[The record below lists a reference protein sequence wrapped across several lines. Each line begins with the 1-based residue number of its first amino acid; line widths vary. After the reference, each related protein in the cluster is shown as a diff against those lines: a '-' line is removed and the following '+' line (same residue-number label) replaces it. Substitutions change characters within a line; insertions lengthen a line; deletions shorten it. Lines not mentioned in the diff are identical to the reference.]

1 MAPVGL
7 AEAGSVRHLEAGVGR
22 RAQGDPSVGPDS
34 GAGDAQGI
42 IAASSGLPAA
52 DQTFADADQ
61 TIADADQTSSDDD
74 QTIAEADQTSSDD
87 DQNSSDADQTA
98 SDTDQ
103 TSADEDQAAAN
114 DDQAASDR
122 SLLHGGDRAD
132 HDASRDVRGRSAA
145 RRQRTAR
152 ERADAANERD
162 VTAAARDLAAAARDE
177 AAAAWDREL
186 GKRAAGG
193 AQPEPA
199 LKALLLRAME
209 SRRSAAAD
217 RATAAEGRARA
228 AADRKQAARDR
239 AQAARD
245 RAQAAQDR
253 VELAHQLAVAE
264 TDELTGARAR
274 AAGLAELE
282 HEVDRA
288 HRTTDELVVG
298 YIDVVGLKSVNDAD
312 GHAAG
317 DELLRRAVHAI
328 RSHVRTYDMIVRLGG
343 DEFLCVLSQMSV
355 LTAAER
361 FEAIKV
367 ELANEPGAPQ
377 IRVGIAALRPE
388 DTAGELVKRADD
400 ELPAGSR
407 R

>member
-1 MAPVGL
+1 
-7 AEAGSVRHLEAGVGR
+7 
-22 RAQGDPSVGPDS
+22 
-34 GAGDAQGI
+34 
-42 IAASSGLPAA
+42 
-52 DQTFADADQ
+52 
-61 TIADADQTSSDDD
+61 
-74 QTIAEADQTSSDD
+74 
-87 DQNSSDADQTA
+87 
-98 SDTDQ
+98 
-103 TSADEDQAAAN
+103 
-114 DDQAASDR
+114 
-122 SLLHGGDRAD
+122 
-132 HDASRDVRGRSAA
+132 
-145 RRQRTAR
+145 
-152 ERADAANERD
+152 
-162 VTAAARDLAAAARDE
+162 
-177 AAAAWDREL
+177 
-186 GKRAAGG
+186 
-193 AQPEPA
+193 
-199 LKALLLRAME
+199 ME

-355 LTAAER
+355 LTASER

-367 ELANEPGAPQ
+367 ALAKEPGAPQ

-400 ELPAGSR
+400 ELPAGTR
-407 R
+407 I

>member
-52 DQTFADADQ
+52 AQTFADADQ
-61 TIADADQTSSDDD
+61 TIADAAQTSSDDD

-355 LTAAER
+355 LTASER

-367 ELANEPGAPQ
+367 ALAKEPGAPQ

-400 ELPAGSR
+400 ELPAGTR
-407 R
+407 I